1 MDEELQFLDKER
13 TKELWLFIKT
23 ELAKKAGIADL
34 DDYITDTE
42 FANGLANALAN
53 YLTKEEV
60 NSALSGA
67 TKREVVDLLPSVTD
81 ADPKAIYFVPSSGT
95 PEEDNIKD
103 EYMLINGKWEKI
115 GTTRMDLSGYWSKTE
130 LKAMT
135 SAELT
140 AILNGT

>member
-23 ELAKKAGIADL
+23 ELAKKANMIDL
-34 DDYITDTE
+34 DNYVTDTG
-42 FANGLANALAN
+42 FANTLATALAR
-53 YLTKEEV
+53 YPTKEEV

-67 TKREVVDLLPSVTD
+67 TKREVVDVLPSVTD
-81 ADPKAIYFVPSSGT
+81 ADPKAIYFVPVSGT
-95 PEEDNIKD
+95 QEEDNIKD

-115 GTTRMDLSGYWSKTE
+115 GTTRIDLSGYWSKTE

>member
-1 MDEELQFLDKER
+1 MDEELKFLDKER
-13 TKELWLFIKT
+13 TKEFWLFIKT
-23 ELAKKAGIADL
+23 ELAKKANVIDL
-34 DDYITDTE
+34 DDYVTDTS
-42 FANGLANALAN
+42 FANTLATKLAN
-53 YLTKEEV
+53 YPTKEEV

-67 TKREVVDLLPSVTD
+67 TKREVVDVLPSVTD
-81 ADPKAIYFVPSSGT
+81 ADPKAIYFVPVSGT

-115 GTTRMDLSGYWSKTE
+115 GTTRIDLSGYWSKTE